1 MQRGDEPKID
11 DIIMEIATLLA
22 AAYRRRS
29 RIRLVPIPPSA
40 VPSTEGLANAGE
52 QSVHEL
58 TLTSKR
64 KGATQP

>member
-29 RIRLVPIPPSA
+29 RIRLVPIPPARSRQQRDLLM
-40 VPSTEGLANAGE
+40 PANRAFMN
-52 QSVHEL
+52 
-58 TLTSKR
+58 
-64 KGATQP
+64 